1 MYIILPFN
9 LKCKN
14 VIFLKGSIEIVKSYV
29 WLTHQGLIA
38 FVSNM
43 LILLLLYFPQVEV
56 VQ

>member
-1 MYIILPFN
+1 MLFN

-14 VIFLKGSIEIVKSYV
+14 VIFLKGLIEIVKSYV
-29 WLTHQGLIA
+29 RLTYHGLIL

-43 LILLLLYFPQVEV
+43 LIPLFLYFPHVEV

>member
-1 MYIILPFN
+1 MIMLFN

-14 VIFLKGSIEIVKSYV
+14 VIFLKDSIEIVKSYV
-29 WLTHQGLIA
+29 WLTYQGLIS

-43 LILLLLYFPQVEV
+43 LIPPFLYFSQVEV